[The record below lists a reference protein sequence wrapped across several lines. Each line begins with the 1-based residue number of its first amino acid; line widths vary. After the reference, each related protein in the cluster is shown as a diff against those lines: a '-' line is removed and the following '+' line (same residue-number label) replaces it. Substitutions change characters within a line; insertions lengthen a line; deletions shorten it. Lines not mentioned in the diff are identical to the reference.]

1 MSEKRYDED
10 NKEALDD
17 WNSSPQQEV
26 PLKRA
31 DKHRSSDRSRFQ
43 LSRRDSKRSDLAE
56 DEIKASAA
64 DEWAT
69 ADEPIR
75 KKAPLWARMLFWIF
89 RKSIAPLIM
98 IVMLLA
104 GLYIGYVIM
113 GDQPKEEAF
122 QFSTYKHLWDLIFAE
137 S

>member
-1 MSEKRYDED
+1 MNENRNDED
-10 NKEALDD
+10 NWKGPDEASL
-17 WNSSPQQEV
+17 QQETS
-26 PLKRA
+26 LTRA
-31 DKHRSSDRSRFQ
+31 KKHSSATGGRFQ
-43 LSRRDSKRSDLAE
+43 QLWRRNKTRQELPDEERREFTHDDEKLAV
-56 DEIKASAA
+56 DA
-64 DEWAT
+64 
-69 ADEPIR
+69 PVR
-75 KKAPLWARMLFWIF
+75 RYPLWARTLLWIL

-122 QFSTYKHLWDLIFAE
+122 KFSTYKHLWDLIFAE

>member
-1 MSEKRYDED
+1 MNENRNDED
-10 NKEALDD
+10 NWKGPDEASL
-17 WNSSPQQEV
+17 QQETS
-26 PLKRA
+26 LTRA
-31 DKHRSSDRSRFQ
+31 KKHSSATGGRFQ
-43 LSRRDSKRSDLAE
+43 QLWRRNKTRQELPDEERRASTHDDEKLAV
-56 DEIKASAA
+56 DA
-64 DEWAT
+64 
-69 ADEPIR
+69 PVR
-75 KKAPLWARMLFWIF
+75 RYPLWARTLLWIL

-122 QFSTYKHLWDLIFAE
+122 KFSTYKHLWDLIFAE

>member
-10 NKEALDD
+10 NKEAFDD

-26 PLKRA
+26 PMTRA
-31 DKHRSSDRSRFQ
+31 EKHRSSERGGFQ
-43 LSRRDSKRSDLAE
+43 LSRKDSKRNSLAE
-56 DEIKASAA
+56 DEMQESAA
-64 DEWAT
+64 DEWAN

-98 IVMLLA
+98 IAMLLA

>member
-1 MSEKRYDED
+1 MSDKSYDED
-10 NKEALDD
+10 NKEAINEM
-17 WNSSPQQEV
+17 NSSPQEEV
-26 PLKRA
+26 SLKRA
-31 DKHRSSDRSRFQ
+31 EKHRSADRGGFQ
-43 LSRRDSKRSDLAE
+43 LLRRDHKRSDLANE
-56 DEIKASAA
+56 EIKSSAIEEQA
-64 DEWAT
+64 EA
-69 ADEPIR
+69 EPFVR
-75 KKAPLWARMLFWIF
+75 KKAPLWARTLFWIL

>member
-1 MSEKRYDED
+1 MNENRNDED
-10 NKEALDD
+10 NWKGPDEASL
-17 WNSSPQQEV
+17 QQETS
-26 PLKRA
+26 LTRA
-31 DKHRSSDRSRFQ
+31 NKHSSATGGRFQ
-43 LSRRDSKRSDLAE
+43 QLWRRNKTRQELPDEERREFTHDDEKLAV
-56 DEIKASAA
+56 D
-64 DEWAT
+64 
-69 ADEPIR
+69 PPVR
-75 KKAPLWARMLFWIF
+75 RYPLWARTLLWIL

-122 QFSTYKHLWDLIFAE
+122 KFSTYKHLWDLIFAE